1 MSAFDRDRWCEYIF
15 FRGLRRVA
23 YARITRGS
31 NPSITDTE
39 LQAAKFV
46 IPMPFTQ
53 VNPDVDITGYRRES
67 EEVRRCVDS
76 EPQRDTAA
84 FVTLRVA

>member
-1 MSAFDRDRWCEYIF
+1 MRSGTSLRALTQNWHDLDRWCQYIF

-53 VNPDVDITGYRRES
+53 INPDVDVTGYRRES
-67 EEVRRCVDS
+67 EEVRRWCPS
-76 EPQRDTAA
+76 
-84 FVTLRVA
+84 